1 MSDSAAP
8 APEPSPAPTVRGG
21 SLPNI
26 VATTLTSRPIAAR
39 TLQDRRALVIG
50 GSRGIGSAIARR
62 LAREGAHV
70 AVTYASRPEHAAAT
84 VTEALSHGGKAMAL
98 HADSRRI
105 ATLEAAVNETVT
117 TFGGLD
123 ILVHS
128 AGVASFGD
136 LRTIPLADLDQA
148 LEINL
153 RGAYLACQ
161 AAARCMTRGGR
172 IIVIGSV
179 NSERVALPGNS
190 LYAMTKSGLAGM
202 VRAMARDLARDGIT
216 VNNVQPGPVD
226 TEMNPAGTPF
236 ADMVVDKV
244 LAIPRYGNVDEVAA
258 MVAYVAG
265 PETDYLTGASL
276 LLDGGFAA

>member
-1 MSDSAAP
+1 MSEVTGPGREPVP
-8 APEPSPAPTVRGG
+8 APNPRGDSQPT
-21 SLPNI
+21 I
-26 VATTLTSRPIAAR
+26 VATTLTSRPVTAR

-50 GSRGIGSAIARR
+50 GSRGIGAAIARR

-70 AVTYASRPEHAAAT
+70 AVTYATRPEHAAAT
-84 VTEALSHGGKAMAL
+84 VTEALTHGGKAMAL
-98 HADSRRI
+98 RADSRQP
-105 ATLEAAVNETVT
+105 ASLEGAVREAVAN
-117 TFGGLD
+117 FGGLD

-136 LRTIPLADLDQA
+136 LRSIPLADLDQA

-202 VRAMARDLARDGIT
+202 VRAMARDLAPDGIT

-236 ADMVVDKV
+236 ADMVIDKV
-244 LAIPRYGNVDEVAA
+244 LAVPRYGNVDEVAA